1 MKFFFSIFFI
11 SLLWGINIPF
21 QVGETLNY
29 KATFSGI
36 DAATGRLQVLGKE
49 TINDVSTYHVRFQAN
64 SHGITNLLFPIQDE
78 IDFWL
83 DDKSLFPVRVK
94 KNINEGNYH
103 KKSVLDLLQ
112 DQGMAI
118 IKKDTI
124 PIATGTQSPYSLFY
138 YFRNK
143 DLTGMG
149 SHTFQT
155 MDGRKKT
162 NLILS
167 VVENLNV
174 SVPAGD
180 FLCTKITP
188 MRIDQKKFK
197 NEATMS
203 IWFSNDEH
211 RYPVQIWLKMKFGA
225 FVLKLDEIIN

>member
-1 MKFFFSIFFI
+1 MRFLFSIFSI

-64 SHGITNLLFPIQDE
+64 SHGITKFLFPIQDE

-83 DDKSLFPVRVK
+83 DEKSLFPVRVK
-94 KNINEGNYH
+94 KSINEGNYH
-103 KKSVLDLLQ
+103 KKSELNLFQ

-124 PIATGTQSPYSLFY
+124 PIAYGTQSPYSLFY

-143 DLTGMG
+143 DLTRMDGQ
-149 SHTFQT
+149 TFQT
-155 MDGRKKT
+155 MDGGGKT
-162 NLILS
+162 NLIMS
-167 VVENLNV
+167 VVENLQV
-174 SVPAGD
+174 SVPEGD

-203 IWFSNDEH
+203 IWFSNDEN

-225 FVLKLDEIIN
+225 FVLKLDEITN